1 MKTTVAIMFALGAYS
16 AVALDLTP
24 NFASMDSDGI
34 VLRNPY
40 FTDAGKKYG
49 LILNMETELTPYED
63 GALFKF
69 TKLDHAEMRLRHS
82 PMGADVKFGPD
93 TLEAY
98 EQAARRLLP
107 QLAEGIVLER
117 QSKNPLP
124 VNAWESH
131 RFVFKFTTPSGAKC
145 ESITFLNILP
155 KEQVIVQVCANE
167 KQFDGAAWRAD
178 DIIRRWYELD
188 AKAVFRGN

>member
-1 MKTTVAIMFALGAYS
+1 MKKSIALMFALGASS
-16 AVALDLTP
+16 AFALDLTP
-24 NFASMDSDGI
+24 NFASVESDGV

-82 PMGADVKFGPD
+82 PVGADVKFGPD
-93 TLEAY
+93 TLDAY
-98 EQAARRLLP
+98 EQAARKLLP
-107 QLAEGIVLER
+107 QLAEGVVLEK
-117 QSKNPLP
+117 QAKNPLP
-124 VNAWESH
+124 MNAWESH
-131 RFVFKFTTPSGAKC
+131 RFVFKYTTPSGAKC

-155 KEQVIVQVCANE
+155 KEQVVVQVYANE
-167 KQFDGAAWRAD
+167 KQFTGAAWRAD
-178 DIIRRWYELD
+178 DIIRRWYELNP
-188 AKAVFRGN
+188 KAVVRGN